1 MERVLITGAA
11 GDVGRRLRQCL
22 RGVYPTLRLSDRV
35 PADPLAP
42 GETFVKAE
50 LADLAA
56 VEATVA
62 GMEGIVHLGGVSTEA
77 DWESILAS
85 NIIGLRNLFEAARR
99 QKVKRVVFASSNH
112 AIGFYPRRRRIGTD
126 AMVRPDSHYG
136 VSKAFGEAMG
146 ALYAD
151 KYGLRV
157 LCIRIGNVNDRP
169 IDHRRLSIWVDPD
182 DLAQLVRI
190 GLEHPDLRYEVVYGV
205 SDNERGWWDNETA
218 FRLGYRP
225 KSRGEDYRETAFA
238 AQAKLPPDPLGD
250 FFHGG
255 TFCSAEYEGEWD
267 PQTGE
272 RRG

>member
-11 GDVGRRLRQCL
+11 GDVGRRLRQRL
-22 RGVYPTLRLSDRV
+22 RGVYPSLRLSDRV

-42 GETFVKAE
+42 GESFVEAE

-56 VEATVA
+56 VEAAVA
-62 GMEGIVHLGGVSTEA
+62 GMDGIVHLGGVSVEG

-99 QKVKRVVFASSNH
+99 QRVMRVVFASSNH

-126 AMVRPDSHYG
+126 ALVRPDSRYG

-169 IDHRRLSIWVDPD
+169 IDQRRLSIWIDPD

-225 KSRGEDYRETAFA
+225 KARAEDHREAALA
-238 AQAKLPPDPLGD
+238 AQAKLAPDPLGD
-250 FFHGG
+250 FYQGG
-255 TFCSAEYEGEWD
+255 SFCAAEYEGDWD
-267 PQTGE
+267 PTS
-272 RRG
+272 